1 VELVVQQIFQQKR
14 DFCNPERKWWM
25 IFSENP
31 NLFFSPS
38 FRKWWIYKELYN
50 EPQKYG
56 GTVGI

>member
-1 VELVVQQIFQQKR
+1 MVDDIFGKSQPY
-14 DFCNPERKWWM
+14 FWG
-25 IFSENP
+25 
-31 NLFFSPS
+31 LFFFQS